1 MTIRIT
7 KAPDGEY
14 GNILST
20 CTDGR
25 KSKICTTRTSR
36 FMLIPGMGKN

>member
-7 KAPDGEY
+7 KAPDRKY
-14 GNILST
+14 GNILSA

-25 KSKICTTRTSR
+25 KSKICTTRRPR